1 MTALTKLTLTCPV
14 RGQLKATSKS
24 KDGLTPSEEFQ
35 RVQAIRHLI
44 RKGYPT
50 ENFLVEPVIKRF
62 GNSGRN
68 SFRSDFAVLD
78 VPIQSVDTGNIDD
91 VLAHALVLCEVKR
104 QNKDSDYVKKTQVE
118 PLLDFAKK
126 DNCIALYWD
135 DVEQRVFWEERSN
148 AVRET
153 REGPLSFLP
162 SFGAKV
168 TTKEITFDDT
178 KTTESLTNIFGRIED
193 ILHQS
198 SFDAEQRYPI
208 ILQLLLAKIF
218 DEHAFEG
225 RPQKPLAIQDF
236 SSLGTS
242 PDIALQKFNKVL
254 DKAVSFYGTH
264 LPNPISKEIPIP
276 GNTLLDILKILAP
289 VRIIHSRR
297 SVIQSFYMKFAK
309 DLYRWDLAQYFTPTQ
324 ATDFIVQIANPQF
337 GEHVAD
343 PACGSADFLVA
354 AFRIGREFNHGY
366 ADNVWG
372 VDNSSNAVQV
382 AVLNMLLN
390 GDGKTNISKA
400 DSLSTANDRSSRY
413 DILLCNPPFG
423 TRIIET
429 RSNVLKTYELA
440 REWKLEDDKYKATSK
455 VLSSAQT
462 GILFAEVCVKEC
474 KPGGRIG
481 IILPNGYLGNRSF
494 TYRVFREWLLRNV
507 KIAAIVSFPRFTFK
521 SSGADVSASV
531 LFAEKRHKPLEKVQ
545 EEEFYFAVE
554 MIENLGWE
562 AGNKRAETIYRR
574 NQNDGSFI
582 IDENGDLIIDSDFPA
597 SLERIRSS
605 EASNF
610 FEWLRDGQE
619 ISQEAASE
627 SWSVP
632 INVVY
637 GDPDLTLDP
646 KRYCK
651 KVLLLRDRIK
661 EADYFLLGDVVD
673 FIPEKINSKGLR
685 QKKRQELIYRYV
697 QLDDMGCGEYS
708 FADYRGWQL
717 PDRAKHFAESG
728 DLYFGSIWGSVA
740 KWCFIGD
747 DGKDIV
753 VTNGCHRCRIKQGH
767 EEKLIDIVAFL
778 VSEAWAVQMRS
789 YARGSDGLAE
799 ITVDDAKQ
807 VIIPVIESQEVRDQL
822 SEYITDLKQGRTTI
836 RNAVTKLISKGYISD
851 LDLDKRPSHI
861 VLV

>member
-1 MTALTKLTLTCPV
+1 M
-14 RGQLKATSKS
+14 Q
-24 KDGLTPSEEFQ
+24 
-35 RVQAIRHLI
+35 
-44 RKGYPT
+44 
-50 ENFLVEPVIKRF
+50 
-62 GNSGRN
+62 
-68 SFRSDFAVLD
+68 
-78 VPIQSVDTGNIDD
+78 
-91 VLAHALVLCEVKR
+91 
-104 QNKDSDYVKKTQVE
+104 
-118 PLLDFAKK
+118 KK

-148 AVRET
+148 GVRET

-162 SFGAKV
+162 SFGTKV

-178 KTTESLTNIFGRIED
+178 KITESLTNIFGRVED

-236 SSLGTS
+236 QSLGTI

-254 DKAVSFYGTH
+254 DKAVSFYGAH
-264 LPNPISKEIPIP
+264 LPNLISKEIPIP
-276 GNTLLDILKILAP
+276 GDTLLDILKILAP

-309 DLYRWDLAQYFTPTQ
+309 DLYRWDLAQYFTPTS
-324 ATDFIVQIANPQF
+324 ATDFIVQVANPQF

-390 GDGKTNISKA
+390 GDGKTNIAKA
-400 DSLSTANDRSSRY
+400 DSLAIADTKSSRY

-423 TRIIET
+423 TRIVET
-429 RSNVLKTYELA
+429 RSNVLKKYELG
-440 REWKLEDDKYKATSK
+440 REWKLDNDEYKVTNK

-474 KPGGRIG
+474 KSGGRIG

-507 KIAAIVSFPRFTFK
+507 KVAAIVSFPRFTFK

-531 LFAEKRHKPLEKVQ
+531 LFAEKRQQPLEKIPD
-545 EEEFYFAVE
+545 EEYSFAVE

-562 AGNKRAETIYRR
+562 AGNKRAEPIHRR
-574 NQNDGSFI
+574 NQSDGSFI
-582 IDENGDLIIDSDFPA
+582 IDENGDLIIDSDFPT
-597 SLERIRSS
+597 SLERIRNS
-605 EASNF
+605 EAGNY

-619 ISQEAASE
+619 TSE
-627 SWSVP
+627 EVAKDAWSVP
-632 INVVY
+632 IQTVY
-637 GDPDLTLDP
+637 SDPSLTLDP

-651 KVLLLRDRIK
+651 KVSVLRNRIK
-661 EADYFLLGDVVD
+661 VTNHFLLGNVVD
-673 FIPEKINSKGLR
+673 FIPEKTNVRGFK
-685 QKKRQELIYRYV
+685 QKKKQELIYRYT
-697 QLDDMGCGEYS
+697 QLDNMGCGEYS
-708 FADYRGWQL
+708 FTEYRGWQL
-717 PDRAKHFAESG
+717 PDRARHFAESG
-728 DLYFGSIWGSVA
+728 DLYFGSIWGSVS

-747 DGKDIV
+747 DAQNTV
-753 VTNGCHRCRIKQGH
+753 VTNGCHRCRVKQGQ
-767 EEKLIDIVAFL
+767 EDKLVDLVAFL

-799 ITVDDAKQ
+799 VTVDDAKQ
-807 VIIPVIESQEVRDQL
+807 VVIPIIENQEVRGQL
-822 SEYITDLKQGRTTI
+822 AEYVDALRQGRTTI
-836 RNAVTKLISKGYISD
+836 KSAVAKLTSRGSITNVD
-851 LDLDKRPSHI
+851 PDKRPSHI

>member
-1 MTALTKLTLTCPV
+1 MAALTKLTLTCPV
-14 RGQLKATSKS
+14 RGQLKATGKS
-24 KDGLTPSEEFQ
+24 KDRLKPSEEFQ
-35 RVQAIRHLI
+35 RVQAIRYLI
-44 RKGYPT
+44 RKGYPS
-50 ENFLVEPVIKRF
+50 ENFLIEPVIKRF

-68 SFRSDFAVLD
+68 SFRGDFAVLD
-78 VPIQSVDTGNIDD
+78 TPVQVIDTGSIDE
-91 VLAHALVLCEVKR
+91 VLSHALVLCEVKR
-104 QNKDSDYVKKTQVE
+104 HNKDSDYVKKTQVE

-126 DNCIALYWD
+126 ENCVVLYWD

-148 AVRET
+148 GVRET
-153 REGPLSFLP
+153 REGPPSFLP
-162 SFGAKV
+162 SFGASVK
-168 TTKEITFDDT
+168 TKEITFNDT
-178 KTTESLTNIFGRIED
+178 RTTESLTNIFERVED

-236 SSLGTS
+236 ASLGTIPS
-242 PDIALQKFNKVL
+242 IAIEKFNKIL
-254 DKAVSFYGTH
+254 DKAVSFYGKH
-264 LPNPISKEIPIP
+264 LPNPISKKIPVP
-276 GNTLLDILKILAP
+276 GETLLDILKIIAP

-309 DLYRWDLAQYFTPTQ
+309 DLYRWDLAQYFTPTS
-324 ATDFIVQIANPQF
+324 ATDFIVQVVNPQF

-354 AFRIGREFNHGY
+354 AFRVGREFNHSY

-372 VDNSSNAVQV
+372 TDNSSNAVQV

-400 DSLSTANDRSSRY
+400 DSLATADTKSDNY

-423 TRIIET
+423 TRILET
-429 RSNVLKTYELA
+429 RSSVLKKYELG
-440 REWKLEDDKYKATSK
+440 REWKLVNYNYKATNK
-455 VLSSAQT
+455 VLPSVQT

-507 KIAAIVSFPRFTFK
+507 KVAAIVSFPRFTFK

-531 LFAEKRHKPLEKVQ
+531 LFAEKREQPLKKLTD
-545 EEEFYFAVE
+545 EEFCFAVE
-554 MIENLGWE
+554 MIENLGWQ
-562 AGNKRAETIYRR
+562 AGNKRAEPLYRR
-574 NQNDGSFI
+574 NQSDGSFI
-582 IDENGDLIIDSDFPA
+582 IDDNGSLIIDSDFPA
-597 SLERIRSS
+597 SLERIRNS
-605 EASNF
+605 EAANY

-619 ISQEAASE
+619 TSEEAAE
-627 SWSVP
+627 DAWSVP
-632 INVVY
+632 IQSVY
-637 GDPDLTLDP
+637 SDSDLTLDP

-651 KVLLLRDRIK
+651 KVSILRDRIK
-661 EADYFLLGDVVD
+661 AVDHFLLGDVVD
-673 FIPEKINSKGLR
+673 FIPEKTSINGSR
-685 QKKRQELIYRYV
+685 QKKKQELIYQYI
-697 QLDDMGCGEYS
+697 QIDDMGCGEYS
-708 FADYRGWQL
+708 FTEYRGWQL

-728 DLYFGSIWGSVA
+728 DLYFGSIWGSVS

-747 DGKDIV
+747 DAKNTV
-753 VTNGCHRCRIKQGH
+753 VTNGCHRCRIKPGQDD
-767 EEKLIDIVAFL
+767 KLVDIVAFL
-778 VSEAWAVQMRS
+778 VGEAWAVQMRS

-799 ITVDDAKQ
+799 VTVDDARK
-807 VIIPVIESQEVRDQL
+807 VVIPVIDNQEVRTELAQ
-822 SEYITDLKQGRTTI
+822 YIDALRQGRTTI
-836 RNAVTKLISKGYISD
+836 KSAVAKLTGLGSIANIDPG
-851 LDLDKRPSHI
+851 KRPSHI